1 MYTGDD
7 ADDSGEAGIKRAM
20 ALASTAVVVVTGA
33 ARLTRRARHR
43 VLAIDEIDPLVTDV
57 NADANVLAAIR
68 AANLVV
74 HHG

>member
-1 MYTGDD
+1 M
-7 ADDSGEAGIKRAM
+7 R
-20 ALASTAVVVVTGA
+20 LASTAVLVVTGA
-33 ARLTRRARHR
+33 AKLTRRARHR

-57 NADANVLAAIR
+57 KADANVLAAIR